1 MVYEHTFPR
10 WSNVPVRNIV
20 DIIVALNANLWAAM
34 WLTLGPICLPLLLLL
49 LLFLIGSC
57 S

>member
-49 LLFLIGSC
+49 LFLIGSC